1 MIFQVFNLVCQSI
14 ESNYSKLIN
23 ALPLK
28 FFFSMVYK
36 EIRNILYV
44 NNLLVWWN
52 GHLELSLRYVRKAS
66 GAIITMC
73 FNKVLSREKKQ
84 VNRNLNNSKNDN
96 DWQKVREQR
105 LWPPQYSYIANHDSF
120 NQCLWRCSSN
130 FVLAF
135 KELTD
140 HWHIKL
146 LQRY

>member
-44 NNLLVWWN
+44 NHLLVWWN
-52 GHLELSLRYVRKAS
+52 GHLELSLRCVRKAS

-84 VNRNLNNSKNDN
+84 VNRNLNNSKKTIIIDKKLGKSGYGLLSTLTSRIMIHLTNVSDA
-96 DWQKVREQR
+96 V
-105 LWPPQYSYIANHDSF
+105 PVISF
-120 NQCLWRCSSN
+120 Q
-130 FVLAF
+130 
-135 KELTD
+135 
-140 HWHIKL
+140 L
-146 LQRY
+146 LKN

>member
-84 VNRNLNNSKNDN
+84 VNRNLNNSKKTIIIDKKLGKSGYGLLSTLTSRIMIHLTNVSDA
-96 DWQKVREQR
+96 V
-105 LWPPQYSYIANHDSF
+105 PVISF
-120 NQCLWRCSSN
+120 Q
-130 FVLAF
+130 
-135 KELTD
+135 
-140 HWHIKL
+140 L
-146 LQRY
+146 LKN

>member
-1 MIFQVFNLVCQSI
+1 MIFQVFNLACQSI
-14 ESNYSKLIN
+14 ESNDSELIN
-23 ALPLK
+23 ALLLK

-84 VNRNLNNSKNDN
+84 VNRNLNNSKKTIIIDKKLGKSGYGLLSTLTSRIMIHLTNVSDA
-96 DWQKVREQR
+96 V
-105 LWPPQYSYIANHDSF
+105 PVISF
-120 NQCLWRCSSN
+120 Q
-130 FVLAF
+130 
-135 KELTD
+135 
-140 HWHIKL
+140 L
-146 LQRY
+146 LKN